1 MQYVASIRKATYG
14 GSETCR
20 EREVQNG
27 KNSRGGKKLK
37 RFKIDLLNNCKFPRK
52 ENTERP

>member
-20 EREVQNG
+20 EKEVQNG
-27 KNSRGGKKLK
+27 KNSLGGKKLK
-37 RFKIDLLNNCKFPRK
+37 IDLLNKCKFPRK